1 MWNSQERIT
10 VRWHK
15 YDIVRA
21 LWDFKNSEIVGLLFD
36 KWVICD
42 RPDFY
47 TKTCKALF
55 TIELGHIVTL
65 DIYPDEVFIVQR
77 LTGYQNFG
85 SRKEPHEPVIAV
97 CGVEFDDA
105 NKASVCC
112 YLEDVKLQHVVSSH
126 GCYTMDSRFAQEPD
140 ILRDWEDRS
149 LLVNSDETTDMLKEN
164 KPTSKELTD
173 RLFWWLV
180 EDAMAEKMLPS
191 EFEEGSTEKPKT
203 LLRGVTSPTKP
214 EQVGDTRDLQK
225 TVTTQKI
232 TYNNTEFAMLTE
244 WKDNFKAHIAAFA
257 DRNANGALPMVGL
270 NGRLMVVKD
279 KKTPKTPKK
288 GKLTGAAAA
297 AAAAAG
303 GKRSRRDEAG
313 GSQDEPVVFDDD
325 DDGTWMRRRKE
336 QKVGF
341 KTTQVDDFKTPVRDH
356 EVVQSG
362 TDALHM
368 MLETANETITHLKG
382 QLTSSSDKVEQLE
395 HSIAQFHLREVR
407 LEREAGKLHML
418 TKLFEHQTGINVS
431 SPSPSSNREKSSD

>member
-1 MWNSQERIT
+1 M
-10 VRWHK
+10 
-15 YDIVRA
+15 RA

-42 RPDFY
+42 RPDFC

-180 EDAMAEKMLPS
+180 EDAMAEKILS
-191 EFEEGSTEKPKT
+191 GEFE
-203 LLRGVTSPTKP
+203 
-214 EQVGDTRDLQK
+214 
-225 TVTTQKI
+225 
-232 TYNNTEFAMLTE
+232 
-244 WKDNFKAHIAAFA
+244 DNFKAHIAAFA
-257 DRNANGALPMVGL
+257 DRTATGALPMVSL

-297 AAAAAG
+297 APAA